1 MTKGRRSN
9 LSSDWREKK
18 WDGHGPTGVRRSIRT
33 LMDLIDPADPAFT
46 LIATA
51 LQQARQD
58 RQTLTMDDVRA
69 AVDLGRRDFKEHE
82 ARTEASRPGR
92 IPASIVYYARR
103 SDLVKIGTTT
113 SPHRRFAA
121 LLPDEVLAWEPGGR
135 KGEAARHQ
143 QFRHLRLTSK
153 GEYFRRDDSLNAH
166 ITAIAEQ
173 FGPPDPTW
181 PTLEGLEAKPF
192 TAAVLPGPPR
202 RPELASLK
210 AATRL
215 LGIRYNTAQV
225 WQHRGKLKPFL
236 VDDEGVQLYLL
247 SDLKSLAEGRR
258 KVA

>member
-1 MTKGRRSN
+1 
-9 LSSDWREKK
+9 
-18 WDGHGPTGVRRSIRT
+18 
-33 LMDLIDPADPAFT
+33 MDLIDPADPAFMF
-46 LIATA
+46 ISAE
-51 LQQARQD
+51 LQRAREEQG
-58 RQTLTMDDVRA
+58 TLTMEGVRE
-69 AVDLGRRDFKEHE
+69 AVDAGRRRFTEHE
-82 ARTEASRPGR
+82 AHVAASAPGR

-103 SDLVKIGTTT
+103 ADLVKIGTTKA
-113 SPHRRFAA
+113 PHRRFAA

-135 KGEAARHQ
+135 QGEAARHQ

-192 TAAVLPGPPR
+192 TAAVLPGPPLQ
-202 RPELASLK
+202 PELATLK

-215 LGIRYNTAQV
+215 FGIRYNTAQV
-225 WQHRGKLKPFL
+225 WQHRGKLKPFV
-236 VDDEGVQLYLL
+236 VDDGGIQLYLL

-258 KVA
+258 NVA

>member
-1 MTKGRRSN
+1 
-9 LSSDWREKK
+9 
-18 WDGHGPTGVRRSIRT
+18 
-33 LMDLIDPADPAFT
+33 MDLIDPADPAFT

-58 RQTLTMDDVRA
+58 RQTLTMDDVHA
-69 AVDLGRRDFKEHE
+69 AADLGRREFREHE

-113 SPHRRFAA
+113 TPHRRFAA

-135 KGEAARHQ
+135 RQEVARHR
-143 QFRHLRLTSK
+143 QFHHLRLTRR
-153 GEYFRRDDSLNAH
+153 GEYFRRDDSLDTH
-166 ITAIAEQ
+166 IAAIAVQ

-181 PTLEGLEAKPF
+181 PTLAGLEVKPF
-192 TAAVLPGPPR
+192 TAAVLPGPALE
-202 RPELASLK
+202 PELATLK
-210 AATRL
+210 EATRS

-236 VDDEGVQLYLL
+236 VDDNGIQLYLL